1 MALDRDTLMAKNAGD
16 FEEVIIARQLSYPER
31 VIRLLS
37 KESSETR
44 RINILHDA
52 RLGKYN

>member
-16 FEEVIIARQLSYPER
+16 FEEVIIARQLFYPER

-37 KESSETR
+37 KEPSETR